1 MHSAQE
7 HRKATSMDT
16 QTIRLGCGAGF
27 SSDRLGPAIDLA
39 QRGALDYLVFE
50 CIGERTMAF
59 GHRDRMLD
67 PNRGYNPQLKA
78 RMLGVLAHCHAN
90 GTRIVTNMGV
100 ANPRAAA
107 LLVIQTARDLGLHG
121 LKVACVEGD
130 DVTHLITQDTA
141 FMDHPGTVAETGL
154 RMVGANAYLGVEALL
169 PALDACAD
177 VVIAGRIADPALF
190 LSPLVHRFGWK
201 LDDWEKLGQG
211 TLTGHLM
218 ECGMQITGGYYAD
231 PGFKDVPRLADC
243 GFPIAEVEP
252 DGGFIITKLPDTGGC
267 VTQGTV
273 KEQLLYEVHDPSAY
287 LTPDVTA
294 DFRGVSIDPAGP
306 DRVRLS
312 GASGTARPE
321 KLKVT
326 IGFDGGFLGEAGV
339 SYAGPNAKARA
350 ELAADVVRERLTRIN
365 QLGGDLRIDLIG
377 VNSLFQTAGAAA
389 SDAADIRL
397 HVGLRSPE
405 KSDIET
411 MLWEVESLL
420 CCGPAGGGGYRGQV
434 TPCVVT
440 HSCLIARDQVHP
452 SFEMFVA

>member
-1 MHSAQE
+1 
-7 HRKATSMDT
+7 MDQ

-67 PNRGYNPQLKA
+67 PKRGYNPQLKA
-78 RMLGVLAHCHAN
+78 RMQGVLAHCHAN
-90 GTRIVTNMGV
+90 GTKIVTNMGV
-100 ANPRAAA
+100 ANPRDAA
-107 LLVIQTARDLGLHG
+107 LLVIDTARDLGLKG

-130 DVTHLITQDTA
+130 DVTDQITPDTA
-141 FMDHPGTVAETGL
+141 FIDHPGTVRDTGL

-169 PALDACAD
+169 PALQAGAD

-190 LSPLVHRFGWK
+190 LSPLVHHFGWD

-211 TLTGHLM
+211 TLTGHLL

-243 GFPIAEVEP
+243 GFPIAEVSP
-252 DGGFIITKLPDTGGC
+252 DGRFVVTKLPDTGGC

-294 DFRGVSIDPAGP
+294 DFRGVSLADAGP
-306 DRVRLS
+306 DRIAIS
-312 GASGTARPE
+312 GATGTRRPD

-326 IGFDGGFLGEAGV
+326 IGFDGGYLGEAGV
-339 SYAGPNAKARA
+339 SYAGPNARARA
-350 ELAADVVRERLTRIN
+350 ELAAQVTRERLTRIN

-377 VNSLFQTAGAAA
+377 VNSLFQTADVQAQ
-389 SDAADIRL
+389 DAADIRL
-397 HVGLRSPE
+397 HVGLRSQDR
-405 KSDIET
+405 SDIET

-452 SFEMFVA
+452 SFEIFTA

>member
-1 MHSAQE
+1 
-7 HRKATSMDT
+7 MDS
-16 QTIRLGCGAGF
+16 QTLRLGCGAGF

-107 LLVIQTARDLGLHG
+107 LLVIQTARDLGLQG
-121 LKVACVEGD
+121 VKVACVEGD
-130 DVTHLITQDTA
+130 DVTHLITSETA

-169 PALDACAD
+169 PALDAGAD

-211 TLTGHLM
+211 TLTRHLM

-252 DGGFIITKLPDTGGC
+252 DGRFVITKLPDTGGC
-267 VTQGTV
+267 VTEGTV

-339 SYAGPNAKARA
+339 SYAGPNAQARA
-350 ELAADVVRERLTRIN
+350 ELAASVTRERLTRIN
-365 QLGGDLRIDLIG
+365 QLGGELRIDLVG
-377 VNSLFQTAGAAA
+377 VNSLFQTAGVAA

-397 HVGLRSPE
+397 HVGLRSPD